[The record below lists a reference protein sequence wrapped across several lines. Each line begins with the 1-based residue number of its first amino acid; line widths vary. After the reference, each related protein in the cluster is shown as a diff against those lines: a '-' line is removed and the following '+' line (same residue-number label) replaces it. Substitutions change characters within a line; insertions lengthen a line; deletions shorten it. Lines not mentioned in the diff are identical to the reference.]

1 MNLIIGSDMYHL
13 YSIWVKPKYNIKFVK
28 AINES
33 CKKYLNGPFIHYCL
47 TDVPEEFINT
57 DIIPIDVRSYDLEGW
72 WFKFLFFKPG
82 FCNPGTKCIF
92 FDLDAK
98 ILKPL
103 DPILRFDDKLILAQ
117 NPTKIIYNRLV
128 NDSIRKKSIGRY
140 YTIINSSVMMWKGG
154 NHHDLYEKF
163 NLDAEKYMIDYYGN
177 DEFITFEYLDGYD
190 LIDAKWIYH
199 SKSKIDSII
208 QTKMTEDQMLN
219 L

>member
-82 FCNPGTKCIF
+82 FCNLGTKCIF

-128 NDSIRKKSIGRY
+128 NDSIRKKSTGRY
-140 YTIINSSVMMWKGG
+140 YTILNSSVMMWKGG
-154 NHHDLYEKF
+154 DHYDLYEKF